1 MVILEKGLH
10 EQIERKRF
18 MQIWYADVSDM
29 TEKQMEKYLAELSE
43 FRREKVNKL
52 RYEKDKKLSVAAGIL
67 LDRALKEC
75 HLAEKDCRY
84 QIMEHGK
91 VCLTDHPEIAFNIS
105 HSGCVAALI
114 FHKGTKNDLSCGID
128 IEMIQGGREKIVN
141 RLFSEADREQYKKLD
156 QEAAELYFARVW
168 TRMESLGKMEGK
180 GLDFS
185 DPVQKN
191 VMDHEEME
199 KRKIYF
205 REVRI
210 TDKTG
215 QEYNLCACADQGSL
229 LEEAVF
235 SDKSV
240 LFSSQ
245 NVDCMVI

>member
-1 MVILEKGLH
+1 
-10 EQIERKRF
+10 

-29 TEKQMEKYLAELSE
+29 TETQITGYLTELSE
-43 FRREKVNKL
+43 YRREKVNKL
-52 RYEKDKKLSVAAGIL
+52 RYEKDKRLSVAAGIL
-67 LDRALKEC
+67 LDRALKEYY
-75 HLAEKDCRY
+75 LAEKDCRY
-84 QIMEHGK
+84 QVMEHGK
-91 VCLTDHPEIAFNIS
+91 ICFTDHPEISFNIS
-105 HSGCVAALI
+105 HSGCFAALI

-156 QEAAELYFARVW
+156 QEAAALFFARVW
-168 TRMESLGKMEGK
+168 TRMESFGKMEGN

-191 VMDHEEME
+191 VMDREEME
-199 KRKIYF
+199 KRNIYF
-205 REVRI
+205 REFRI